1 MTLFVCSQR
10 SVIYITFS
18 RSAGDEGKKLAEP
31 WNDDA
36 QLDTTAGEIRT
47 IKHHRRRGLRKIA
60 LDGNSCL
67 WRSFQSTSEPR
78 YSSVAKC
85 QIWTGR
91 QGLCPEGQAAVWE
104 WSETKTTLKPGV
116 QVQGHWVCAE
126 LTVCFS
132 CATFF
137 FSSLAQWHLAVH
149 VSWTIHPS
157 IYLFIYLSFYL
168 FTLFGLGLGW
178 VGGGGECLW
187 REIRVIKHTREIK

>member
-10 SVIYITFS
+10 SFIYITFS

-36 QLDTTAGEIRT
+36 QLDTTAGKIRT

-91 QGLCPEGQAAVWE
+91 QGLCPEGQAAAWE
-104 WSETKTTLKPGV
+104 WSETKTTLKPGMH
-116 QVQGHWVCAE
+116 VQGHWVCAE
-126 LTVCFS
+126 LAVCFP
-132 CATFF
+132 CVTFF
-137 FSSLAQWHLAVH
+137 FLHSRSG
-149 VSWTIHPS
+149 T
-157 IYLFIYLSFYL
+157 
-168 FTLFGLGLGW
+168 
-178 VGGGGECLW
+178 
-187 REIRVIKHTREIK
+187 